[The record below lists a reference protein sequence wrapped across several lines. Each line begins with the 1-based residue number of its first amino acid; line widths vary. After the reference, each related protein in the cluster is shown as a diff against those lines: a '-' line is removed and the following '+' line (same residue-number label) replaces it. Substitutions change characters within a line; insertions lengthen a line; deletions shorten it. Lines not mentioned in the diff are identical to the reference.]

1 MKMVLHGLLKVAGV
15 QKEPRDSWRRGQ
27 TSVSL
32 SPVWVIT
39 IEILSVVP
47 VETIIVL
54 GITKDF
60 NETIVNVSRNNCPAR
75 HS

>member
-1 MKMVLHGLLKVAGV
+1 M
-15 QKEPRDSWRRGQ
+15 
-27 TSVSL
+27 SL
-32 SPVWVIT
+32 SPVWVIA

-47 VETIIVL
+47 VETIIVF

>member
-1 MKMVLHGLLKVAGV
+1 
-15 QKEPRDSWRRGQ
+15 
-27 TSVSL
+27 VSL
-32 SPVWVIT
+32 SPVWVIA

-47 VETIIVL
+47 VETIIVF

-75 HS
+75 YS